1 MIPNIYESPSE
12 SLNFQLQKLG
22 FCGRK
27 ELKPLRAAGE
37 KKIRPVKSSAFPGN
51 CRTSGRLK
59 VEGGVELWRG
69 GAEFTKWKWRL
80 GPDPLNPTADWAAPS
95 LRGLEEL
102 RDSGSSNQSLSLV
115 WK

>member
-37 KKIRPVKSSAFPGN
+37 KKKKIRPVKSSAFPGS

-69 GAEFTKWKWRL
+69 GAGFTKWKWRL
-80 GPDPLNPTADWAAPS
+80 GLEPAKGFLTCRTPQQAGLLHPS
-95 LRGLEEL
+95 EAWR
-102 RDSGSSNQSLSLV
+102 S
-115 WK
+115 